1 MNLVLIET
9 LKKEAEIL
17 LDKNPLNVSRLKKR
31 TVLEFINQRVD
42 QLEKEVA
49 KEEEFVKWNKSKN
62 ASGK

>member
-1 MNLVLIET
+1 MSLVLIET

-42 QLEKEVA
+42 QLEKDIVA
-49 KEEEFVKWNKSKN
+49 ISYEEYEQHVKNK
-62 ASGK
+62 